1 MKRKVTCEK
10 LKIEGFYINEIIAG
24 FLGDQDEG
32 KKMLK
37 MMGLPTDV
45 VPFSVATFIQ
55 NKRVFW
61 KDSQGN
67 KATISFKKKPNQ
79 LECYGTY
86 LKKRRYLRVF
96 LEWSNSENREKI
108 ARLESQAIGD
118 LCMRCIYE
126 NLITN

>member
-10 LKIEGFYINEIIAG
+10 LKVEGFYINEIIAG

-37 MMGLPTDV
+37 IMGLPTDV
-45 VPFSVATFIQ
+45 VPFSVVTFIQ

-61 KDSQGN
+61 KDIQGN
-67 KATISFKKKPNQ
+67 KATISFKMKANQ

-86 LKKRRYLRVF
+86 KKKRRSLRVF
-96 LEWSNSENREKI
+96 LEWSNNENHEKI

-126 NLITN
+126 NLEIT